1 MRLWASLVV
10 SIVLAVAA
18 EKRSQLAIHRPF
30 LHQYE
35 DGPLLRGD
43 EADFGAGETAF
54 FSLDVSGYKKTDADH
69 IRLAWEI
76 KCTDPSGI
84 LVVAPASGKV
94 DTDVSPED
102 RHWMP
107 RIRQTI
113 ELPPLA
119 PPGVYHVMAKVHDE
133 VSGQSVDADVPFHV
147 HGRSVE
153 TSDTLTVRNFHFYRS
168 ENDTE
173 PLATA
178 AYKPGDSVWARF
190 DITGYK
196 LGPENSFDVSYGLS
210 EIRPDGKPGFSQ
222 PDAANLKDHSFY
234 PQRYAPAGLS
244 LTLPANVV
252 KGPHT
257 IILTVTDKIGNQKY
271 EIPEKFDV
279 E

>member
-1 MRLWASLVV
+1 MKSWASLLALIV
-10 SIVLAVAA
+10 SAAAA
-18 EKRSQLAIHRPF
+18 EKPQLAIHSPF

-35 DGPLLRGD
+35 DGPSLHGD

-54 FSLDVSGYKKTDADH
+54 FSLDVSGYTKNEEH
-69 IRLAWEI
+69 IKLAWEI

-133 VSGQSVDADVPFHV
+133 VSGQSVDADVPFACTA
-147 HGRSVE
+147 GAWRSARR
-153 TSDTLTVRNFHFYRS
+153 LTVRNFHFYRN

-196 LGPENSFDVSYGLS
+196 LGPENSFDITGRTY
-210 EIRPDGKPGFSQ
+210 
-222 PDAANLKDHSFY
+222 
-234 PQRYAPAGLS
+234 
-244 LTLPANVV
+244 
-252 KGPHT
+252 
-257 IILTVTDKIGNQKY
+257 
-271 EIPEKFDV
+271 
-279 E
+279 

>member
-1 MRLWASLVV
+1 MRVWASLFA
-10 SIVLAVAA
+10 SIALAAA
-18 EKRSQLAIHRPF
+18 ANKPQLAIHSPF

-35 DGPLLRGD
+35 DGPPLHGD
-43 EADFGAGETAF
+43 DAVFGAGETAF
-54 FSLDVSGYKKTDADH
+54 FSLDVSGYAKNEEH
-69 IRLAWEI
+69 IKLAWEI
-76 KCTDPSGI
+76 KCTDPAGI
-84 LVVAPASGKV
+84 LVAEPAAGKV

-102 RHWMP
+102 RNWMP
-107 RIRQTI
+107 RIRQGI

-119 PPGVYHVMAKVHDE
+119 PPGAYHVLATVRDE
-133 VSGQSVDADVPFHV
+133 VSGQSASVDVPFRV
-147 HGRSVE
+147 HGRKAE
-153 TSDTLTVRNFHFYRS
+153 LSDTLTVRNFHFYRT

-173 PLATA
+173 PLDTA

-196 LGPENSFDVSYGLS
+196 LGPGNSFDVSYGLT

-257 IILTVTDKIGNQKY
+257 IILTVTDKIGDQKY
-271 EIPEKFDV
+271 EIPEKFSV

>member
-1 MRLWASLVV
+1 MKSWASLL
-10 SIVLAVAA
+10 VLTVAAAAA
-18 EKRSQLAIHRPF
+18 EKPQLAIHSPF

-35 DGPLLRGD
+35 DGPPLHGD

-54 FSLDVSGYKKTDADH
+54 FSLDVSGYTKNEEH
-69 IRLAWEI
+69 IKLAWEI

-102 RHWMP
+102 KHWMP

-119 PPGVYHVMAKVHDE
+119 PPGVYHIVAKVHDE
-133 VSGQSVDADVPFHV
+133 VSGASADADVSFHV

-153 TSDTLTVRNFHFYRS
+153 TSDSLTVRNFHFYRS

-190 DITGYK
+190 DIAGYK
-196 LGPENSFDVSYGLS
+196 LGPENSFDVSYGLT

-244 LTLPANVV
+244 LTLPNNVV